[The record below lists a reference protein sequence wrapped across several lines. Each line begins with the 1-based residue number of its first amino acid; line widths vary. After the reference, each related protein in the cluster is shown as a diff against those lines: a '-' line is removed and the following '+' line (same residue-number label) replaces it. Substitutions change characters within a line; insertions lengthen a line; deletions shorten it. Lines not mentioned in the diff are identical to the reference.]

1 MLRRVKRPPS
11 ELFQKKK
18 EREKGKGRAVI
29 GEKKV
34 RGDDA
39 EDGMEP
45 VEKQEA
51 FKTEGSS
58 EVCNFCQ
65 F

>member
-1 MLRRVKRPPS
+1 MGAYLDGAPP
-11 ELFQKKK
+11 KK
-18 EREKGKGRAVI
+18 EMRFSAREKGKGRTVI
-29 GEKKV
+29 GENKV
-34 RGDDA
+34 RGDNVK
-39 EDGMEP
+39 DGMEP

-58 EVCNFCQ
+58 EVCNICQ